1 MSSLHRVPLCFRLLT
16 LVAMFA
22 LGGCTA
28 VPRTAD
34 PVAAKQAAAWVLDR
48 LYLGRSIPA
57 GGEVSEAQWT
67 RFLAEV
73 VTPRFPN
80 GFTVLAGQGQWRD
93 KTGGIEHERSF
104 ILEFVH
110 RDDAATEKAV
120 QEIAADYKRRFAQ
133 EAVLRVRE
141 QVEASF

>member
-1 MSSLHRVPLCFRLLT
+1 MHRVEPHRGSVVSL
-16 LVAMFA
+16 
-22 LGGCTA
+22 
-28 VPRTAD
+28 
-34 PVAAKQAAAWVLDR
+34 QAAAWVLDR

-110 RDDAATEKAV
+110 RDDAAMEKAV